1 MGDVLVSALPL
12 LTLLVFLPLA
22 GCLLLL
28 AVWRRPAVARSIS
41 LGVALIE
48 LALAAW
54 LYCSWQ
60 ALAALP
66 ATLPGYLLV
75 EDASWIPAFGIRY
88 TLGLD
93 GISLLLVMLTA
104 FSFCVALLVSW
115 RAVEEKVGL
124 FLALLLTMETGI
136 MGVFLALDLALFY
149 LFWEVMLI
157 PMFFLI
163 GVWGHGRR
171 IYSTVKFFLFTLF
184 GSLLMLLAIIA
195 LHLIH
200 ARQTGVLSFGL
211 HELLK
216 TQIPPDAQIWLF
228 AAFLLAFAIK
238 FPLFP
243 MHTWLPDA
251 HTDAPTAG
259 SVILAGL
266 LLKTGSYGLLRFG
279 YPLFPQAAQT
289 LTPLLYTLAVVGII
303 YASLVAF
310 AQEDMKRL
318 IAYSSIG
325 HMGFVAIGIA
335 AWQPVALSG
344 AIIQMANHG
353 VTTGALFCMVGML
366 DERVHTRE
374 IRAFGGLWGKLPLWS
389 FFFLLFSLA
398 SLGLPGLNNFVGEF
412 LILTGTFKV
421 APLAAGLAFSGIVL
435 TLIYMARLVQE
446 VCFQQERQ
454 PLMLTDLNPREII
467 LLAVLALLNIWMGV
481 HPGPLLELIHMPVR
495 LLTGGG
501 P

>member
-1 MGDVLVSALPL
+1 MMGLPL
-12 LTLLVFLPLA
+12 LTVLILLPLA

-28 AVWRRPAVARSIS
+28 PVWNCRISARPIA

-48 LALAAW
+48 LALTAW
-54 LYCSWQ
+54 LYATWQ
-60 ALAALP
+60 ELSSVQAR
-66 ATLPGYLLV
+66 LPGYLLF
-75 EDASWIPAFGIRY
+75 EDTAWIPAFGIRY

-93 GISLLLVMLTA
+93 GVSLLMVMLTA
-104 FSFCVALLVSW
+104 LTFCAALIVSW
-115 RAVEEKVGL
+115 NSISEKTGL
-124 FLALLLTMETGI
+124 FLVLMLVMESGI
-136 MGVFLALDLALFY
+136 MGVFLSLDLALFY

-184 GSLLMLLAIIA
+184 GSLLMLLAIVA

-200 ARQTGVLSFGL
+200 AEQSGVATFGL
-211 HELLK
+211 HELLR
-216 TQIPPDAQIWLF
+216 TQFPVETQLWLF
-228 AAFLLAFAIK
+228 GAFFLAFAIK

-243 MHTWLPDA
+243 LHTWLPDA

-266 LLKTGSYGLLRFG
+266 LLKTGSYGLIRFG

-289 LTPLLYTLAVVGII
+289 LTPLLYFLATIGII

-344 AIIQMANHG
+344 SIIQMANHG
-353 VTTGALFCMVGML
+353 VTTGALFCLVGML
-366 DERVHTRE
+366 DERAHTRE
-374 IRAFGGLWGKLPLWS
+374 IRAFGALWGKIPRFS
-389 FFFLLFSLA
+389 FFFLFFSLA

-412 LILTGTFKV
+412 LVLVGTMKK
-421 APLAAGLAFSGIVL
+421 APLVAALAFIGIVL
-435 TLIYMARLVQE
+435 TLVYTVRLVQE
-446 VCFQQERQ
+446 VLFQQERQ
-454 PLMLTDLNPREII
+454 PMPLNDLSLREFF
-467 LLAVLALLNIWMGV
+467 LLAVLALLDLWMGV
-481 HPGPLLELIHMPVR
+481 HPAPLLDLIHLPVQ
-495 LLTGGG
+495 LLTGG
-501 P
+501 PP

>member
-1 MGDVLVSALPL
+1 MTGLPL
-12 LTLLVFLPLA
+12 LSMLVFLPLA

-28 AVWRRPAVARSIS
+28 PVWGRPSLARPVA
-41 LGVALIE
+41 LGAALIE
-48 LALAAW
+48 LALTLW
-54 LYCSWQ
+54 LYASWQ
-60 ALAALP
+60 GLAALP
-66 ATLPGYLLV
+66 ARLPGYLLL
-75 EDASWIPAFGIRY
+75 EDAAWIPAFGVRY

-93 GISLLLVMLTA
+93 GISLLMVMLTA
-104 FSFCVALLVSW
+104 FTFCVALAVSW
-115 RAVEEKVGL
+115 NSIAEKTGL
-124 FLALLLTMETGI
+124 FLTLMLIMESGI

-157 PMFFLI
+157 PMFFMI

-171 IYSTVKFFLFTLF
+171 IYSTIKFFLFTMF
-184 GSLLMLLAIIA
+184 GSLLMLLAIVA

-200 ARQTGVLSFGL
+200 ARQTGVATFGL
-211 HELLK
+211 HELLG
-216 TQIPPDAQIWLF
+216 TQLAPETQLWLF
-228 AAFLLAFAIK
+228 GAFFLAFAIK

-243 MHTWLPDA
+243 LHTWLPDA

-266 LLKTGSYGLLRFG
+266 LLKTGSYGLIRFG

-289 LTPLLYTLAVVGII
+289 LTPLFYALAVIGII

-344 AIIQMANHG
+344 SIIQMANHG
-353 VTTGALFCMVGML
+353 VTTGALFCLVGML
-366 DERVHTRE
+366 DERAHTRN
-374 IRAFGGLWGKLPLWS
+374 IAAFGGLWGKIPRYS
-389 FFFLLFSLA
+389 FFFLFFSLA
-398 SLGLPGLNNFVGEF
+398 SVGLPGLNNFVGEF
-412 LILTGTFKV
+412 LILAGVMKSS
-421 APLAAGLAFSGIVL
+421 PLAAALAFVGIVL
-435 TLIYMARLVQE
+435 TLIYMLRLVQK
-446 VCFQQERQ
+446 VLFQAEQK
-454 PLMLTDLNPREII
+454 PLDLDDLSLREMF
-467 LLAVLALLNIWMGV
+467 LLAVLALVDLWMGV
-481 HPGPLLELIHMPVR
+481 HPAPLLDLIHLPVL
-495 LLTGGG
+495 LLTGGA